1 MTSLKN
7 NGEQNLTNEQ
17 KVTEFLSKVDDWI
30 EDRNADLAKENEE
43 VKPIMALSSDE
54 VRSLS
59 QEKALSYSFV
69 LFAHAEYLQG
79 VYNKEKTVVDFCD
92 DSIWFMV
99 GDKLQNYGGQYSKW
113 QEKYY
118 SAVKENPMATE
129 LNRLK
134 IMSQARLNRLSGKV
148 DNTKKMATLLQ
159 DLGKRR
165 GY

>member
-1 MTSLKN
+1 MSLKN

-43 VKPIMALSSDE
+43 VEPIMALSSDE

>member
-1 MTSLKN
+1 MAVERGSVLIVSPN
-7 NGEQNLTNEQ
+7 
-17 KVTEFLSKVDDWI
+17 
-30 EDRNADLAKENEE
+30 REE
-43 VKPIMALSSDE
+43 RI
-54 VRSLS
+54 
-59 QEKALSYSFV
+59 
-69 LFAHAEYLQG
+69 
-79 VYNKEKTVVDFCD
+79 
-92 DSIWFMV
+92 MV

-118 SAVKENPMATE
+118 SAIKENPMATE

-148 DNTKKMATLLQ
+148 DNTKKMAGLLQ

>member
-1 MTSLKN
+1 M
-7 NGEQNLTNEQ
+7 NGELNLTNEQ

-30 EDRNADLAKENEE
+30 EDRNADLSKQNEE
-43 VKPIMALSSDE
+43 VESIMALTSE
-54 VRSLS
+54 QVRSLG
-59 QEKALSYSFV
+59 QEKCLSYSFI

-79 VYNKEKTVVDFCD
+79 VYKEKTVVEFCD
-92 DSIWFMV
+92 DSIWFMI
-99 GDKLQNYGGQYSKW
+99 GDKLHNYGGQYSKW
-113 QEKYY
+113 QERYY

-134 IMSQARLNRLSGKV
+134 IMSQARLNRLTGKV
-148 DNTKKMATLLQ
+148 DNVKRMATLLQ